1 MTLFGKLFRKD
12 YPSSE
17 WRRSESLAL
26 DVDLDRGALCAVPL
40 GRNIEQLAFLG
51 RAEDP
56 EGARKGTLRY
66 LSLGLEIQAVE
77 ATIGEITLIL
87 ADSLGDGYQPFSGT
101 VTRSGRK
108 HRLTPETTEDE
119 AVRLFGSPTRR
130 DEVRDEDSG
139 DLEELTLSYS
149 SGETTWELVLG
160 ERGTLEEVRIRRS

>member
-1 MTLFGKLFRKD
+1 LFGKLFRKD

-17 WRRSESLAL
+17 WLRSESLSV
-26 DVDLDRGALCAVPL
+26 DVDLDRGVLCGVPL
-40 GRNIEQLAFLG
+40 GRNIDQLAFLG
-51 RAEDP
+51 PAEDP
-56 EGARKGTLRY
+56 EGARKGVLRY

-77 ATIGEITLIL
+77 ATLSEITLIL

-108 HRLTPETTEDE
+108 HLVTSEMNEGE
-119 AVRLFGSPTRR
+119 AIRIFGSPTRR
-130 DEVRDEDSG
+130 DEVRDEESG